1 MKLNELH
8 GYKQYADKDLQGIV
22 DYLKSKGTVF
32 AKTGIY
38 SKVIIGNNY
47 VYKIWV
53 DDLAYEDWLRICHKH
68 QGNPWVPKLI
78 GSTKPMKLFF
88 KHVEFNERISE
99 LKIQKMEK
107 LETMPDIIKAKHFS
121 NILDLMINF
130 EMFSDQ
136 ETFCANFADRLSKTS
151 IPNKEELISNAPQ
164 LFEIFEE
171 LCSLIKIK
179 GHGNDISIENY
190 MMRGNQPVITDPL
203 MMSGSHD
210 LQRIDNLNIK

>member
-22 DYLKSKGTVF
+22 DYLKSKGTIF
-32 AKTGIY
+32 ANNGKY

-53 DDLAYEDWLRICHKH
+53 DDLAYEDWLRVCRKH
-68 QGNPWVPKLI
+68 EGNPWVPKLI
-78 GSTKPMKLFF
+78 GPTRPMKLFF

-107 LETMPDIIKAKHFS
+107 LEAIPDLVKSGYFAQILDELIGDDVFS
-121 NILDLMINF
+121 NEEEFKHALKVKLTKQTYDNDLI
-130 EMFSDQ
+130 
-136 ETFCANFADRLSKTS
+136 LSKS
-151 IPNKEELISNAPQ
+151 LELYEVISD
-164 LFEIFEE
+164 
-171 LCSLIKIK
+171 IKHMLNTNEYI
-179 GHGNDISIENY
+179 NDMHLENF

-203 MMSGSHD
+203 QTGQSG
-210 LQRIDNLNIK
+210 IFKLNTK